1 MMHER
6 EKSDPAVVAV
16 KPVNN
21 AERSAAEPVEP
32 RAGAKGNAEQH
43 STCRAQ
49 YRVSVSQALER
60 IRQVRRHS
68 PEVGAVCGKAA
79 RTDLCGGRSEMS
91 VPTAIAPLAMTS
103 KHTFTPSRRNAPEA
117 LMDLPPKEGVG
128 NAGCPWHPQPRV
140 RLLIRFNKFGRT
152 RKLRSPDGA
161 QRNPGITRRRPRI
174 SLRSIRACMG
184 MWLSRGVI
192 DQGML
197 FPRSLAWSAMRS

>member
-32 RAGAKGNAEQH
+32 RAGAKGNANRQ
-43 STCRAQ
+43 STYRAQ

-79 RTDLCGGRSEMS
+79 RTDLCGGRSAMG
-91 VPTAIAPLAMTS
+91 VPTAIAALAMTAS
-103 KHTFTPSRRNAPEA
+103 WS
-117 LMDLPPKEGVG
+117 
-128 NAGCPWHPQPRV
+128 Q
-140 RLLIRFNKFGRT
+140 IRFRDLAAHYA
-152 RKLRSPDGA
+152 RALPE
-161 QRNPGITRRRPRI
+161 I
-174 SLRSIRACMG
+174 SLPSKTEGA
-184 MWLSRGVI
+184 
-192 DQGML
+192 
-197 FPRSLAWSAMRS
+197 

>member
-79 RTDLCGGRSEMS
+79 RTDLCGGGALRNERPYRDRFARNDGSPAEPS
-91 VPTAIAPLAMTS
+91 RLFENRIGNSRGAVPAAIAA
-103 KHTFTPSRRNAPEA
+103 
-117 LMDLPPKEGVG
+117 
-128 NAGCPWHPQPRV
+128 
-140 RLLIRFNKFGRT
+140 
-152 RKLRSPDGA
+152 
-161 QRNPGITRRRPRI
+161 
-174 SLRSIRACMG
+174 
-184 MWLSRGVI
+184 
-192 DQGML
+192 
-197 FPRSLAWSAMRS
+197 

>member
-79 RTDLCGGRSEMS
+79 RTDLCGGRSAMS
-91 VPTAIAPLAMTS
+91 VPTAIAALAMTIKRAFAAS
-103 KHTFTPSRRNAPEA
+103 QRNALESC
-117 LMDLPPKEGVG
+117 MNLPPLEGVG
-128 NAGCPWHPQPRV
+128 NAGCPLHPQRRASGQSRANDVSIGAIECFRAWTRV
-140 RLLIRFNKFGRT
+140 MRILS
-152 RKLRSPDGA
+152 SPAAA
-161 QRNPGITRRRPRI
+161 QRVSSMTRR
-174 SLRSIRACMG
+174 A
-184 MWLSRGVI
+184 
-192 DQGML
+192 
-197 FPRSLAWSAMRS
+197 AA

>member
-1 MMHER
+1 MQGRER
-6 EKSDPAVVAV
+6 SDPAVVAV

-79 RTDLCGGRSEMS
+79 RTDLCGGRSKMS
-91 VPTAIAPLAMTS
+91 VPTAIASLAMTDS
-103 KHTFTPSRRNAPEA
+103 NRPDFAS
-117 LMDLPPKEGVG
+117 L
-128 NAGCPWHPQPRV
+128 HPGYDVLLLRQF
-140 RLLIRFNKFGRT
+140 RLQRIQRF
-152 RKLRSPDGA
+152 
-161 QRNPGITRRRPRI
+161 
-174 SLRSIRACMG
+174 
-184 MWLSRGVI
+184 
-192 DQGML
+192 
-197 FPRSLAWSAMRS
+197 

>member
-60 IRQVRRHS
+60 IRQVRRQL

-79 RTDLCGGRSEMS
+79 RTDLCGGRSAMS
-91 VPTAIAPLAMTS
+91 VPTAIASLAMTNS
-103 KHTFTPSRRNAPEA
+103 KLGAS
-117 LMDLPPKEGVG
+117 
-128 NAGCPWHPQPRV
+128 CP
-140 RLLIRFNKFGRT
+140 G
-152 RKLRSPDGA
+152 
-161 QRNPGITRRRPRI
+161 RRREEVNI
-174 SLRSIRACMG
+174 IF
-184 MWLSRGVI
+184 RGHRHDFLGLLLLHVVKAPKQI
-192 DQGML
+192 VQ
-197 FPRSLAWSAMRS
+197 FPGR

>member
-6 EKSDPAVVAV
+6 EKSDPTVVAV

-21 AERSAAEPVEP
+21 AERSAAESVEP

-79 RTDLCGGRSEMS
+79 RTDLCGGRSAMS
-91 VPTAIAPLAMTS
+91 VPTAIRLRSLSYGGQVVAGAPLRKRFA
-103 KHTFTPSRRNAPEA
+103 FVAGN
-117 LMDLPPKEGVG
+117 DDGGVP
-128 NAGCPWHPQPRV
+128 AFP
-140 RLLIRFNKFGRT
+140 FRT
-152 RKLRSPDGA
+152 CVA
-161 QRNPGITRRRPRI
+161 
-174 SLRSIRACMG
+174 SL
-184 MWLSRGVI
+184 V
-192 DQGML
+192 
-197 FPRSLAWSAMRS
+197 

>member
-79 RTDLCGGRSEMS
+79 RTVLCGGRSVMG
-91 VPTAIAPLAMTS
+91 VPTAIAALAMTT
-103 KHTFTPSRRNAPEA
+103 KHTFMPSRRNAPEA
-117 LMDLPPKEGVG
+117 LM
-128 NAGCPWHPQPRV
+128 N
-140 RLLIRFNKFGRT
+140 
-152 RKLRSPDGA
+152 
-161 QRNPGITRRRPRI
+161 
-174 SLRSIRACMG
+174 
-184 MWLSRGVI
+184 LSGFSH
-192 DQGML
+192 DQ
-197 FPRSLAWSAMRS
+197 

>member
-91 VPTAIAPLAMTS
+91 VPTAIVAGAPRNDGLKS
-103 KHTFTPSRRNAPEA
+103 KRGLQWPSNCSNWSAPTRRVRSVRSAGGREWRWRIRGCRRNRSRGA
-117 LMDLPPKEGVG
+117 LRR
-128 NAGCPWHPQPRV
+128 N
-140 RLLIRFNKFGRT
+140 T
-152 RKLRSPDGA
+152 R
-161 QRNPGITRRRPRI
+161 
-174 SLRSIRACMG
+174 SLRTN
-184 MWLSRGVI
+184 
-192 DQGML
+192 
-197 FPRSLAWSAMRS
+197 

>member
-6 EKSDPAVVAV
+6 EKSDPTVVAV

-79 RTDLCGGRSEMS
+79 RTDLCGGRSAMS
-91 VPTAIAPLAMTS
+91 VPTAIAALAMTRS
-103 KHTFTPSRRNAPEA
+103 SRRTLALAAQCARGVDESSAQRGRGECRMPVAPAASCA
-117 LMDLPPKEGVG
+117 LGS
-128 NAGCPWHPQPRV
+128 
-140 RLLIRFNKFGRT
+140 GRT
-152 RKLRSPDGA
+152 HTSTTIRGEISPGCCYADPDNVDWSHWMPSHQPLLTA
-161 QRNPGITRRRPRI
+161 S
-174 SLRSIRACMG
+174 SLRKTRKHRATF
-184 MWLSRGVI
+184 RI
-192 DQGML
+192 QTA
-197 FPRSLAWSAMRS
+197 RQ